1 MEQLLIRYGI
11 FAVFFG
17 SMVEGDAMPVMSGLV
32 AHLGY
37 FRLWE
42 ALVASIG
49 GMFIGDCLWY
59 WLGRGFGPKI
69 EKTKFYQKHLPKA
82 ERFVGKIGIWQILA
96 ARVVYG
102 TRNVT
107 MLFWGVKKL
116 NFVEFAAI
124 DLLGCLLWGAI
135 LALLGYFLSFSA
147 EKIIGDIKEFEF
159 GVLLLIILVIILILL
174 IKFIKNKRFGEK
186 I

>member
-1 MEQLLIRYGI
+1 MEQFLIRYGL
-11 FAVFFG
+11 FAVLFG
-17 SMVEGDAMPVMSGLV
+17 SMVEGDAMPVMSGVV

-42 ALVASIG
+42 ALAAGIG
-49 GMFIGDCLWY
+49 GMFLGDCVWY

-69 EKTKFYQKHLPKA
+69 EKTKFYRKHLPKA
-82 ERFVGKIGIWQILA
+82 EKFVNKIGIWQILA
-96 ARVVYG
+96 ARIVYG

-107 MLFWGVKKL
+107 MLFWGIKKL
-116 NFVEFAAI
+116 SFVKFAAI
-124 DLLGCLLWGAI
+124 DLLGCLVWGTI
-135 LALLGYFLSFSA
+135 LASLGYSLSFSA
-147 EKIIGDIKEFEF
+147 EKLIGDIKELEI
-159 GVLLLIILVIILILL
+159 GVLLLIIFAGILILL